1 MMKKYG
7 TYVIAALVVI
17 LLGSLIIAS
26 SKKRTRRM
34 DERITLRQADK
45 IPYGTSAAKNLLPSL
60 FPHASIYFNK
70 AYPAYWDSINTNDA
84 NQAVIL
90 VADHFNADD
99 DELSRL
105 FSFVKE
111 GNYVFIVARSF
122 SYDAIG
128 YFHFSYN
135 ENSLEQLLNAS
146 DDSLQ
151 VKLEK
156 PFFASDKLYVYPG
169 KKYESSFYSVDTLH
183 TRILGRTKD
192 GQPNFIQMNAGKGS
206 VLVHIAPLAFSNYF
220 ILHNNNVEY
229 YENALSVIPSTVD
242 KILWNEYYLA
252 KPRSSDD
259 KEPNWLGVLMKYP
272 AFKWG
277 LLTGIL
283 TLVLFVLLG
292 MRRRQRMI
300 PAFEKPK
307 NDSLDFVKTLGR
319 LYYDK
324 KDHKNLAKKMGA
336 YFLDHVRSRYKLST
350 QVLDEDFVQSL
361 HNKSGYSTGELRQ
374 VIGFINDLD
383 NLPAITEGQLS
394 HFHRQVELF
403 YQNT

>member
-1 MMKKYG
+1 MKKYG
-7 TYVIAALVVI
+7 AYIVATFVVI
-17 LLGSLIIAS
+17 LLGSLIIAG
-26 SKKRTRRM
+26 SKKRTRRL

-45 IPYGTSAAKNLLPSL
+45 IPYGTAAAKNLLPAL
-60 FPHASIYFNK
+60 FPHASIYYNK
-70 AYPAYWDSINTNDA
+70 TYPAYWDSINTNEP

-90 VADHFNADD
+90 VADHFNADE

-111 GNYVFIVARSF
+111 GNYVFIVARTF

-135 ENSLEQLLNAS
+135 ENSLGQLLNAS
-146 DDSLQ
+146 EDSLQ
-151 VKLEK
+151 LKLEK
-156 PFFASDKLYVYPG
+156 PFFASDRLYVYPG

-183 TRILGRTKD
+183 TRILGRTKE
-192 GQPNFIQMNAGKGS
+192 GQANFIQMDAGKGS
-206 VLVHIAPLAFSNYF
+206 VFVHIAPLAFSNYF
-220 ILHNNNVEY
+220 ILHKNNVEY
-229 YENALSVIPSTVD
+229 YESALSVIPSTVHRV
-242 KILWNEYYLA
+242 LWNEYYLT
-252 KPRSSDD
+252 KPRSNNE

-283 TLVLFVLLG
+283 TLGLFVLLG

-324 KDHKNLAKKMGA
+324 KDHRNLAKKMGT

-350 QVLDEDFVQSL
+350 HTLDENFVQAL
-361 HNKSGYSTGELRQ
+361 HNKSGYSTMELQ
-374 VIGFINDLD
+374 QIISFINDID
-383 NLPAITEGQLS
+383 TLPAITEGQLS
-394 HFHRQVELF
+394 HFHRQIELF